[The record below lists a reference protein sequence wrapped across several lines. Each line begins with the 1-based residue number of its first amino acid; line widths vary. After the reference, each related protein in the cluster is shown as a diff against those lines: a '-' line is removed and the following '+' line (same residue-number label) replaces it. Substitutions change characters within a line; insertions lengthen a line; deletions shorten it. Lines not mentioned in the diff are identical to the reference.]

1 MKDKLKDSLRDKLIP
16 FKNLIFAID
25 MIVETFGEGCEGI
38 VYDFE
43 NFDQPPIYIKGNLIE
58 RELRTSI
65 MNLILKNLH
74 KDNNNIKDK
83 MNIITCKNTG
93 RILKTSIIFI
103 RDKEK
108 NVIGCFEINFDIT
121 KLIKANDVIQS
132 MCKTRGIEI
141 IKNSFTKERYP
152 KNIEQMFVD
161 IVQDTIKDFDMSINE
176 MKKDDRLKFVNLL
189 VEKGT
194 FSIQGSPERV
204 SEILNVSRQSIYNY
218 LGEIRSQKEA
228 LSQ

>member
-25 MIVETFGEGCEGI
+25 MIVETFGEGCEGV

-43 NFDQPPIYIKGNLIE
+43 NFDQPLIYIKGNLIE

-74 KDNNNIKDK
+74 RDNNNIKDK
-83 MNIITCKNTG
+83 MNIITYKNNG

-103 RDKEK
+103 HDKEK
-108 NVIGCFEINFDIT
+108 NVIGCFGINFDIT
-121 KLIKANDVIQS
+121 KFIKANDIIQS

-141 IKNSFTKERYP
+141 IKNSFTKEGYP

-161 IVQDTIKDFDMSINE
+161 IVQGTIKDFDMSINE

-228 LSQ
+228 LL

>member
-1 MKDKLKDSLRDKLIP
+1 MKEKLKDSLRDKLIP
-16 FKNLIFAID
+16 FKNLISTID
-25 MIVETFGEGCEGI
+25 MIVETFGDGCEG
-38 VYDFE
+38 VFY
-43 NFDQPPIYIKGNLIE
+43 NFDNLDQSLIYIKGNLIE

-65 MNLILKNLH
+65 MSLILKEFH

-83 MNIITCKNTG
+83 FDIITYKNKG

-108 NVIGCFEINFDIT
+108 NVIGCFGINFDIT
-121 KLIKANDVIQS
+121 KLIKANSIIQS

-152 KNIEQMFVD
+152 KNIEQMFVG
-161 IVQDTIKDFDMSINE
+161 IVQDTIKDFDMSIDE
-176 MKKDDRLKFVNLL
+176 MKKDDRLRFVNLL
-189 VEKGT
+189 EEKGT
-194 FSIQGSPERV
+194 FSIQGSPERIG
-204 SEILNVSRQSIYNY
+204 EILNVSRQSIYNY

-228 LSQ
+228 LS